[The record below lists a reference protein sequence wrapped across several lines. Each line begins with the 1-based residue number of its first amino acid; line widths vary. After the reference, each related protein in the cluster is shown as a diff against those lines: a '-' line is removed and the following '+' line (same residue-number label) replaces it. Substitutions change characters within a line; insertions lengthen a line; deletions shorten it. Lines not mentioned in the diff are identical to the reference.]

1 MPGTVAAGLAHDRD
15 MPVLTLN
22 VNGEPRSANVKSGT
36 TLLEFLHDYLQM
48 TGTKCGCEEGTC
60 GACTVH
66 LDGRATR
73 SCMIT
78 AEACAGKRITTIEG
92 LAANGRLHAVQK
104 AFLSFEAFQCG
115 FCTPGMIMEAAAL
128 IEDKKPLTEARV
140 RMFLEGH
147 LCRCGMYND
156 IVKAVLAAARESGRG

>member
-1 MPGTVAAGLAHDRD
+1 MA
-15 MPVLTLN
+15 VLTLT
-22 VNGEPRSANVKSGT
+22 VNGEPRSADVKPGT

-78 AEACAGKRITTIEG
+78 AEACSKYQITTIEG
-92 LAANGRLHAVQK
+92 LASGERLHAVQK

-128 IEDKKPLTEARV
+128 LKDKKPLTDARV
-140 RMFLEGH
+140 RLHMEGH
-147 LCRCGMYND
+147 VCRCGMYND
-156 IVKAVLAAARESGRG
+156 IVKAVMGAAQELKGE

>member
-1 MPGTVAAGLAHDRD
+1 MA
-15 MPVLTLN
+15 VLTLH
-22 VNGEPRSANVKSGT
+22 VNDESRSAHVKTGT

-66 LDGRATR
+66 VDGRATR
-73 SCMIT
+73 SCMVT
-78 AEACAGKRITTIEG
+78 AAACEGKRITTIEG
-92 LAANGRLHAVQK
+92 LGSGGRLHAVQQ
-104 AFLSFEAFQCG
+104 AFLRFEAFQCG

-128 IEDKKPLTEARV
+128 VEDKKPLTEARV

-147 LCRCGMYND
+147 VCRCGMYND
-156 IVKAVLAAARESGRG
+156 IVKAVLSAGKEPRHE

>member
-1 MPGTVAAGLAHDRD
+1 

-22 VNGEPRSANVKSGT
+22 VNGEPRSANVKPGL
-36 TLLEFLHDYLQM
+36 TLLEFLHDHLAM
-48 TGTKCGCEEGTC
+48 TGTRCGCEEGTC

-73 SCMIT
+73 SCMVT
-78 AEACAGKRITTIEG
+78 ADSCAGKRITTIEG
-92 LAANGRLHAVQK
+92 LARDGRLNPVQK
-104 AFLSFEAFQCG
+104 AFLEFEAFQCG

-128 IEDKKPLTEARV
+128 IDDKKPVTEARA
-140 RMFLEGH
+140 RLFLEGH

-156 IVKAVLAAARESGRG
+156 IIKAVLSAAREVRHD

>member
-1 MPGTVAAGLAHDRD
+1 MLAHDRC
-15 MPVLTLN
+15 MALLTLN

-36 TLLEFLHDYLQM
+36 TLLEFLHDNLRM

-66 LDGRATR
+66 VDGRATR

-78 AEACAGKRITTIEG
+78 AESCREKRITTIEG
-92 LAANGRLHAVQK
+92 LASDGRLHAVQQ

-128 IEDKKPLTEARV
+128 LNDRKPLTEARV
-140 RMFLEGH
+140 RLFMEGH
-147 LCRCGMYND
+147 VCRCGMYNE
-156 IVKAVLAAARESGRG
+156 IVKAVLDAAKEAKRG